1 MAQKIFQLK
10 KKFLNFGAKL
20 LRISK
25 QADNRLDVGYI
36 LPKLR
41 LFKHYSKFCQP
52 IELMKI
58 L

>member
-25 QADNRLDVGYI
+25 QADNRPDVGYI
-36 LPKLR
+36 LR

-52 IELMKI
+52 IEQMKI